1 MTVNLTLSGG
11 LLKTLAPQDESD
23 QMKEQ
28 QAVADWLKVGGDA
41 SEETIMPSAL
51 WITAIIE

>member
-1 MTVNLTLSGG
+1 MTVNLTSSGG

-41 SEETIMPSAL
+41 SEETIIPSAL

>member
-28 QAVADWLKVGGDA
+28 QAVADWLKAGGDA
-41 SEETIMPSAL
+41 SEEAVVPSAL